1 MPAKLENENRT
12 RLDTWLW
19 AARFFKTRAVAAQAV
34 SSGKVHLM
42 GQKIKPARR
51 VKIDEC
57 YEVRRGQERMEI
69 IVKGLSE
76 RRGPA
81 LQAQSLY
88 KETEVSIDRRAH
100 ESEQRKLAAMQRPT
114 SEGRPNKKE
123 RRKIR
128 QFSGKA

>member
-19 AARFFKTRAVAAQAV
+19 AARFFKTRAIAARAI
-34 SSGKVHLM
+34 SSGKVHLK

-51 VKIDEC
+51 VNIDEC

-69 IVKGLSE
+69 IVLGLSE

-81 LQAQSLY
+81 QQAQALY
-88 KETEVSIDRRAH
+88 TETDGSIARRAH
-100 ESEQRKLAAMQRPT
+100 ESEQRKLAAMQRPV
-114 SEGRPNKKE
+114 SEGKPTRKE
-123 RRKIR
+123 RGKIR